1 MEDIILQDYTN
12 YLIERGYK
20 DFTPKGKPSTAYNY
34 QSRIKTICKRENIDV
49 HKLSKQI
56 EFYVTDYDEGGNNFE
71 FGKKSNSAYIC
82 ALKRFEEFLM

>member
-12 YLIERGYK
+12 YLIEKGYK

-56 EFYVTDYDEGGNNFE
+56 EFYVTDYDEGGNNLNW
-71 FGKKSNSAYIC
+71 KKVTVHIYVH
-82 ALKRFEEFLM
+82 